1 MLLLLA
7 GHAVELHEEAGK
19 LRSLPLGGGP
29 VGADSALAAVAALS
43 LPLRSDRLA
52 GASVRPPRST

>member
-29 VGADSALAAVAALS
+29 VGVQ
-43 LPLRSDRLA
+43 LA
-52 GASVRPPRST
+52 GVDQLAFPPAPVNV